1 MGLWFERR
9 WVATLL
15 ENTAKAGVE
24 YIDIRPLYTPE
35 NVSVIGTVYKMD
47 EDYTKSYDVDSFVVD
62 NGTIALTFTVD
73 GVQYTATIP
82 SYTSYTS
89 SGDTQISVT
98 GIYQVVSTYYAS
110 IHPGDEGFRKIANKM
125 LFDLG
130 ISDSE
135 ETIPADA

>member
-1 MGLWFERR
+1 M
-9 WVATLL
+9 LL
-15 ENTAKAGVE
+15 ENTEKAGCE
-24 YIDIRPLYTPE
+24 YIDIRSLYKPE

-47 EDYTKSYDVDSFVVD
+47 SDFTKSYDVDSFVVS
-62 NGTIALTFTVD
+62 NGTIVLTFTVS
-73 GVQYTATIP
+73 GTQYTATIP

-98 GIYQVVSTYYAS
+98 GIYHVVNTYYAA
-110 IHPGDEGFRKIANKM
+110 IHPGNEGFRKIANKM

-135 ETIPADA
+135 ETILAPT